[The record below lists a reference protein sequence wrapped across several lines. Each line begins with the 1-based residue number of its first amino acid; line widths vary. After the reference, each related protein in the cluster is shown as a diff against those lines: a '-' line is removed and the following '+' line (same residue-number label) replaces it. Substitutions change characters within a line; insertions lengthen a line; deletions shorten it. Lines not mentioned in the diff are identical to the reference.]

1 MLQNQGTKLY
11 IHTDY
16 EHNSLEILI
25 NNLLKDAIVKYK
37 PTYKENYRLFIL
49 GGIKLSELILVN
61 PSKVLK
67 EKILEYKEEYFDFE
81 ETNINGSC
89 GLARYNDFDEWLEI
103 VLSIEKDKLYN
114 NVHASTF
121 FSVRK
126 SDNRIIGTIQLRHFL
141 SDELEKHGGHIGY
154 GIRPTER
161 KKGYGKQQLL
171 LVLEIAKDMKIPK
184 VMIICDKDNIAS
196 SRTAISS
203 GGTLTGENF
212 HEGKE
217 QQIYWIN
224 LR

>member
-1 MLQNQGTKLY
+1 MTSLKFFIYFLETQLLY
-11 IHTDY
+11 KANH
-16 EHNSLEILI
+16 
-25 NNLLKDAIVKYK
+25 
-37 PTYKENYRLFIL
+37 RLFIL

-61 PSKVLK
+61 PSKVLE
-67 EKILEYKEEYFDFE
+67 EKILEYKQEYLDFG

-103 VLSIEKDKLYN
+103 VLSIEKDKLRN

-141 SDELEKHGGHIGY
+141 TDELEKHGGQIGY

-196 SRTAISS
+196 SQTAMSCGGISI
-203 GGTLTGENF
+203 GKNF

-217 QQIYWIN
+217 QQMYWIN

>member
-1 MLQNQGTKLY
+1 M
-11 IHTDY
+11 
-16 EHNSLEILI
+16 
-25 NNLLKDAIVKYK
+25 
-37 PTYKENYRLFIL
+37 
-49 GGIKLSELILVN
+49 SELILVN
-61 PSKVLK
+61 PSKVLE
-67 EKILEYKEEYFDFE
+67 EKILEYKQEYLDFE

-89 GLARYNDFDEWLEI
+89 GLTRYNDFDEWLEI
-103 VLSIEKDKLYN
+103 VLSIEKDKFRN

-141 SDELEKHGGHIGY
+141 TDELEKHGGQIGY

-196 SRTAISS
+196 SQTAMGC
-203 GGTLTGENF
+203 GGILTGENF

>member
-1 MLQNQGTKLY
+1 MCGGLVNVQLY
-11 IHTDY
+11 
-16 EHNSLEILI
+16 
-25 NNLLKDAIVKYK
+25 YK
-37 PTYKENYRLFIL
+37 ANYRLFIL
-49 GGIKLSELILVN
+49 RGIKLSELILVK
-61 PSKVLK
+61 PSKVLE
-67 EKILEYKEEYFDFE
+67 EKILEYKQEYLDFK

-103 VLSIEKDKLYN
+103 VLSIEKDKLRN

-141 SDELEKHGGHIGY
+141 TDELEKHGGQIGY

-196 SRTAISS
+196 SQTAMSC
-203 GGTLTGENF
+203 GGILAGENF